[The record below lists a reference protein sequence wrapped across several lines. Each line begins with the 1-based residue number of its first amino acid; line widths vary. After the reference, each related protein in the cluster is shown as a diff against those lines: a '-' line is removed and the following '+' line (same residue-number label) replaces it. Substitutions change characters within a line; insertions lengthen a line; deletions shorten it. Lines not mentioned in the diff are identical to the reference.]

1 MKSNHVFL
9 ALSLMFLSA
18 CATTPH
24 SEKHVSSKGDPET
37 VLVNY
42 YVKPGRE
49 GELQQLLSRAWD
61 IYISERMVFDR
72 PHVIVREND
81 ANRKAHFIEIFT
93 WVSHSAPEHAPDSVK
108 AIWQQE
114 QALCEARDGHNGL
127 GGGEVELLVPAHH

>member
-1 MKSNHVFL
+1 MRK
-9 ALSLMFLSA
+9 
-18 CATTPH
+18 
-24 SEKHVSSKGDPET
+24 T

-49 GELQQLLSRAWD
+49 GELQQLLARAWEVYD
-61 IYISERMVFDR
+61 SEHMVYSR

-108 AIWQQE
+108 AIWKQE
-114 QALCEARDGHNGL
+114 QSLCEVRDGRNGL
-127 GGGEVELLVPAHH
+127 GGGEVELLVPARH